1 MRPTETDLFSEEQ
14 SMRSMSFGDHL
25 EELRVHLIL
34 ALIGLFAGVMIAFL
48 PPIGWGKYQFPPM
61 NLGQWVMKKMQ
72 EPARDALQK
81 FYTERARER
90 AKLADAE
97 KKFTA
102 PMVFEIPAKD
112 LDKALRGLYPDLKP
126 PGDAVLSE
134 NVALT
139 MAIRESNFI
148 EGIANSVEPKSS
160 LISLAPMETFMI
172 YFGVCMVTGLVL
184 SSPWVFHQ
192 IWAFI
197 AAGLY
202 RHEQHYV
209 RKFVP
214 FSVLLFLGGVFLCF
228 FWVLPYTLQFLLEF
242 NVWLGIEPS
251 LRIGEWIS
259 FATIL
264 PLVFGI
270 CFQTPLV
277 MMLLERVG
285 IFSEEVY
292 RSKRKFAVLVIII
305 IAAVITPT
313 GDPITL
319 GLLAVPMI
327 GLYELGILLVRTRKG
342 SEAPTSV

>member
-25 EELRVHLIL
+25 EELRSHLIL
-34 ALIGLFAGVMIAFL
+34 ALIGLFAGVMIAFI
-48 PPIGWGKYQFPPM
+48 PPIGWGKYSFPPM
-61 NLGQWVMKKMQ
+61 NLGQWVMRKMQ
-72 EPARDALQK
+72 EPAQVALAK
-81 FYTERARER
+81 FYAEAAQRRAAVADDVKKITE
-90 AKLADAE
+90 
-97 KKFTA
+97 
-102 PMVFEIPAKD
+102 PMTFAIPAKD
-112 LDKALRGLYPDLKP
+112 FDKKIRELYPDLKKP
-126 PGDAVLSE
+126 SDEALVG
-134 NVALT
+134 NVELA
-139 MAIRESNFI
+139 MAIRESDFI
-148 EGIANSVEPKSS
+148 KGVANSVEPKNA
-160 LISLAPMETFMI
+160 LVSLAPMETFMI
-172 YFGVCMVTGLVL
+172 YFGVCMVTGLVI

-209 RKFVP
+209 KKFVP
-214 FSVLLFLGGVFLCF
+214 FSVFLFLGGVFLCF

-264 PLVFGI
+264 PLVFGV

-285 IFSEEVY
+285 IFSEEIY
-292 RSKRKFAVLVIII
+292 RSKRKMAILVIII

-327 GLYELGILLVRTRKG
+327 GLYELGILLVRNRKRSG
-342 SEAPTSV
+342 VPTPM